1 MQMTYVRQLKRIKS
15 TITKFLKPS
24 PNFQE
29 IYSYPFSQQLI
40 PMLGDVFNELMI
52 HANGEWKVEGSF
64 DGLVKVQFL
73 LEQIDP
79 RNHYYVCLFTLTN
92 EDWTV
97 SDVEIK
103 FTPDTMLKILNEM
116 NRDVLKDHPDF
127 TIIPQHPEYSISQ
140 TGEVWSRKVGRLI
153 TPVYEHNTMT
163 VRLHSDGT
171 VKTVAVAR
179 LMFMTFRSKDFDSLK
194 QVRHKDGDL
203 ENNTIDNLYQ
213 V

>member
-40 PMLGDVFNELMI
+40 PMLGDVFNELMV
-52 HANGEWKVEGSF
+52 HANGEWKVEGSY
-64 DGLVKVQFL
+64 DGLVKVQYL
-73 LEQIDP
+73 LEQID
-79 RNHYYVCLFTLTN
+79 
-92 EDWTV
+92 
-97 SDVEIK
+97 
-103 FTPDTMLKILNEM
+103 
-116 NRDVLKDHPDF
+116 RDVLKDHPDF

-153 TPVYEHNTMT
+153 TPVYEDNTMT
-163 VRLHSDGT
+163 VRLHSDGV

-179 LMFMTFRSKDFDSLK
+179 LVFMTFRSKDFDSLK